1 MKSTVKLAFSAV
13 MLGAAVFCGAGH
25 VALAQ
30 HADATDTSIPAYEP
44 STLVQITD
52 PREAADSG
60 VPEVES
66 SDQSDDPSLRRS
78 LPPLSPEAVDVI
90 SNGRRYWYDNG
101 LWYVEDG
108 SGMSAAQPPVGIV
121 ISKLPPMHATG
132 SYGDGTPYYY
142 AHGVYYVP
150 VDGGYAVT
158 DAPAFQQ

>member
-1 MKSTVKLAFSAV
+1 MKSTVKLAFSAI
-13 MLGAAVFCGAGH
+13 MLGASVFWGAEH

-30 HADATDTSIPAYEP
+30 HADASDTNLPAYEP
-44 STLVQITD
+44 SPLVQITA
-52 PREAADSG
+52 PRDAADSG

-66 SDQSDDPSLRRS
+66 RDQSDDPSLRGS

-90 SNGRRYWYDNG
+90 SNGRRYWYDNA

-108 SGMSAAQPPVGIV
+108 SGLSAAQPPVGIV
-121 ISKLPPMHATG
+121 ISKLPPMYATG
-132 SYGDGTPYYY
+132 FYDDGTPYYY

-158 DAPAFQQ
+158 DAPTL